1 VLPSL
6 ELRGI
11 SKRFGE
17 TQALSE
23 VSLSILPGEIH
34 ALLGENGAGKSTLVS
49 IAAGRLAA
57 DAGEIL
63 RNGSPVSFDR
73 ARDAGLAL
81 VPQHDLLIG
90 AASVADNLAFLD
102 PNAPFFESPAARRA
116 RVIRLAQRFA
126 LDLGD
131 ANARVDAL
139 PVGTRQRI
147 EIAGALTG
155 HPEVLILDEP
165 TAVLSP
171 DETAALFAS
180 LRKRADAGGAV
191 VLITH
196 RLAEVFAGADRLT
209 LLARGRSVKTCRVSE
224 TTPEEIGGLLLA
236 GAVAAAAVG
245 PLLSGAPFVVRAGLL
260 VASAL
265 AGALWVLP
273 AAYLEARRGVPEV
286 LSTILLNL
294 IAAAAVSGLVRGALQ
309 DSRGDYPQ
317 SRALPDAV
325 RLAPLVSGS
334 RATAAIVAAIALA
347 LLVTLV
353 VEATPLGLKLRA
365 TGLAPAAARAIGLPG
380 ARLRLLAFSAS
391 GALAGLAG
399 GLEVLAVTGRL
410 YDPFSAGA
418 GYTGIAAALLG
429 GSHPLAA
436 AASAMLFAALGAGSS
451 AMQRDTGVPG
461 ALATIVP
468 GVLVLTV
475 LAARARL
482 TQKRA

>member
-1 VLPSL
+1 VTHESAT
-6 ELRGI
+6 R
-11 SKRFGE
+11 RFVVAAI
-17 TQALSE
+17 AL
-23 VSLSILPGEIH
+23 VAAAA
-34 ALLGENGAGKSTLVS
+34 ALV
-49 IAAGRLAA
+49 
-57 DAGEIL
+57 
-63 RNGSPVSFDR
+63 
-73 ARDAGLAL
+73 GLAL
-81 VPQHDLLIG
+81 LAGASPVGALRALAEG
-90 AASVADNLAFLD
+90 SVGSRAALGETLARATALVLTATAASLAF
-102 PNAPFFESPAARRA
+102 RA
-116 RVIRLAQRFA
+116 
-126 LDLGD
+126 G
-131 ANARVDAL
+131 
-139 PVGTRQRI
+139 
-147 EIAGALTG
+147 
-155 HPEVLILDEP
+155 VLN
-165 TAVLSP
+165 
-171 DETAALFAS
+171 
-180 LRKRADAGGAV
+180 
-191 VLITH
+191 
-196 RLAEVFAGADRLT
+196 
-209 LLARGRSVKTCRVSE
+209 
-224 TTPEEIGGLLLA
+224 IGLEGQFLA

-245 PLLSGAPFVVRAGLL
+245 PLLSGAPLVVRAGLL
-260 VASAL
+260 AASAL

-309 DSRGDYPQ
+309 DPRGDYPQ
-317 SRALPDAV
+317 SRALAEAV

-334 RATAAIVAAIALA
+334 RATAAIAAALALA

-353 VEATPLGLKLRA
+353 LEATPLGLKLRA

-468 GVLVLTV
+468 GVLVLAV

-482 TQKRA
+482 TQKGA